1 MKLYLYTMNIIL
13 FLVTLIL
20 GILIHYGV
28 QRVFIIYRKFDDYNH
43 RSSHNTLATRTGGI
57 SVFTVVLLISI
68 FYYIKGVEV
77 FDYSLLI
84 PLGIMFIVGVYDDF
98 YNADFKLKFFL
109 QIIVAKILIDQGFV
123 ISNYFG
129 LFGVHEVPRILAQL
143 STIFVFLV
151 VINAI
156 NFIDGIDGLAISQVI
171 KTLALFEL
179 FSISDSEISVLGLL
193 IIGALLPL
201 YYFNFKKKKKI
212 FLGDGG
218 SLLLGTIVMIYV
230 LSILSG
236 NYQFKPGLSVN
247 KTLFSI
253 LIILYP
259 LIDLLRVFILRI
271 KAGKSPFIAD
281 NNHIHHK
288 FLNVFQ
294 GSHLKSL
301 CSIMIIE
308 LIVVGLLAKSFI
320 N

>member
-1 MKLYLYTMNIIL
+1 MKLYLYIMNL
-13 FLVTLIL
+13 SLLLVTLIL
-20 GILIHYGV
+20 GILVHYGV
-28 QRVFIIYRKFDDYNH
+28 QRVFIFYRKFDDYNH

-57 SVFTVVLLISI
+57 GVFTVVLLISI

-98 YNADFKLKFFL
+98 YHADFKLKFFL

-129 LFGVHEVPRILAQL
+129 LFGVYEVPRILAQL

-171 KTLALFEL
+171 KTLALFEV
-179 FSISDSEISVLGLL
+179 FSKNYSEISVLSLL

-247 KTLFSI
+247 KTLFSV

-271 KAGKSPFIAD
+271 KAGRSPFIAD

-288 FLNVFQ
+288 FLIVFH

-301 CSIMIIE
+301 CSIMIVE

>member
-57 SVFTVVLLISI
+57 GVFTTVVLISI
-68 FYYIKGVEV
+68 FYYIKGIEI

-98 YNADFKLKFFL
+98 YHADFKLKFFL

-129 LFGVHEVPRILAQL
+129 LFGIYEVPRVLAQL

-179 FSISDSEISVLGLL
+179 FSKSDSDISVLSLL
-193 IIGALLPL
+193 IIGSLLPL
-201 YYFNFKKKKKI
+201 YYFNFKKKKKV

-230 LSILSG
+230 LSILSV

-247 KTLFSI
+247 KTLFSVS
-253 LIILYP
+253 IILYP

-271 KAGKSPFIAD
+271 KAGRSPFIAD

-288 FLNVFQ
+288 FLSIFQ

-301 CSIMIIE
+301 CFIMIIE
-308 LIVVGLLAKSFI
+308 LIVVSLLAKSFI

>member
-1 MKLYLYTMNIIL
+1 MKLYLYTMNL
-13 FLVTLIL
+13 SLLLVTLIL
-20 GILIHYGV
+20 GILVHYGV
-28 QRVFIIYRKFDDYNH
+28 QRVFIFYRKFDDYNH

-98 YNADFKLKFFL
+98 YHADFKLKFFL
-109 QIIVAKILIDQGFV
+109 QIIVAKILIDQGFI

-129 LFGVHEVPRILAQL
+129 LFGVYEVPRILAQL
-143 STIFVFLV
+143 STIFVFLI

-179 FSISDSEISVLGLL
+179 FSKSDSEISVLSLL

-236 NYQFKPGLSVN
+236 NYQFNPGISVN
-247 KTLFSI
+247 KTLFSV

-259 LIDLLRVFILRI
+259 LLDLLRVFILRI
-271 KAGKSPFIAD
+271 KAGRSPFIAD

-294 GSHLKSL
+294 GNHLKSL
-301 CSIMIIE
+301 CSIMIVE

>member
-57 SVFTVVLLISI
+57 GVFTTVVLISI
-68 FYYIKGVEV
+68 FYYIKGIEI

-98 YNADFKLKFFL
+98 YHADFKLKFFL

-129 LFGVHEVPRILAQL
+129 LFGIYEVPRVLAQL

-179 FSISDSEISVLGLL
+179 FSKSDSDISVLSLL
-193 IIGALLPL
+193 IIGSLLPL
-201 YYFNFKKKKKI
+201 YYFNFKKKKKV

-230 LSILSG
+230 LSILSV

-247 KTLFSI
+247 KTLFSVS
-253 LIILYP
+253 IILYP

-271 KAGKSPFIAD
+271 KAGRSPFIAD

-288 FLNVFQ
+288 FLSIFQ

-308 LIVVGLLAKSFI
+308 LIVVSLLAKSFI